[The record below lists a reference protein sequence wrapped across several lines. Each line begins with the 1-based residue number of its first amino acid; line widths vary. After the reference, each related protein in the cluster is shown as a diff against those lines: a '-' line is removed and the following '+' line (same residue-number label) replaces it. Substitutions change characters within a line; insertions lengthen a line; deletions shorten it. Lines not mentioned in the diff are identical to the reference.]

1 MNKSSRLAAV
11 FLTIFALP
19 FCGAGLFVLLVGF
32 QSSEVAGPLRGNPT
46 PTLIQIVIGLV
57 FSCVGFGLLAAVV
70 FGPRKMRKLE
80 SVKAA
85 HPDEPWMWREDWAQG
100 RVHSKTKFNMISA
113 WGFAAL
119 WNLVSA
125 PVLVFV
131 HPAQIQHEPKLL
143 IALIFPLAGMGLLI
157 RAIRETLRWFEFGD
171 TTFEM
176 TTLPCVM
183 GRDLRGTI
191 VTRFPHIPDHGIQ
204 LKLSCVNRFVTGSG
218 KQQSTSEKILWR
230 DERTISA
237 AELCPGPSGVSIPV
251 SFHVSLGNPQTDTT
265 NPRNEILWLLEADA
279 SVPGVDYRETFELPV
294 FKTKASPLNDDT
306 QNLTEAAAV
315 RNPPTNPTVLVRPSS
330 DGGTEFYFPAA
341 RNKSFAAGT
350 TIFGLLWAGASWGTV
365 IMHAPFIFPLVFG
378 LFDLLFIYIILQLW
392 TGTSTIVVGVGSVK
406 VRDGLFGAGRFSE
419 IPWTEVST
427 IQLSI
432 GAQSGGASGT
442 PYYDIQLVRSN
453 GLKVVLGHT
462 VRDKQEA
469 EWIVAEMKRLTGLSL
484 PAKAMAAAAR

>member
-1 MNKSSRLAAV
+1 
-11 FLTIFALP
+11 
-19 FCGAGLFVLLVGF
+19 
-32 QSSEVAGPLRGNPT
+32 
-46 PTLIQIVIGLV
+46 
-57 FSCVGFGLLAAVV
+57 
-70 FGPRKMRKLE
+70 MRKLE

-85 HPDEPWMWREDWAQG
+85 HPDEPWMWRDDWAQG
-100 RVHSKTKFNMISA
+100 RVHSQTKFNMISA

-131 HPAQIQHEPKLL
+131 HPAKIQHEPKLL

-191 VTRFPHIPDHGIQ
+191 VARFPHTPDHGIR
-204 LKLSCVNRFVTGSG
+204 LKLSCVNRIVTGSG
-218 KQQSTSEKILWR
+218 NNQSTSEKILWR

-237 AELCPGPSGVSIPV
+237 AELCPGPTGVSVPV
-251 SFHVSLGNPQTDTT
+251 SFHVPLDTRQSDSS
-265 NPRNEILWLLEADA
+265 NSRNEILWLLEADA
-279 SVPGVDYRETFELPV
+279 SVPGVDYKETFELPV
-294 FKTKASPLNDDT
+294 FKTKDSPLTDETPKFTD
-306 QNLTEAAAV
+306 AAAI
-315 RNPPTNPTVLVRPSS
+315 RNPPASTSILVRPSS

-341 RNKSFAAGT
+341 RNRSFAAGT
-350 TIFGLLWAGASWGTV
+350 TVFGLLWTGVTWGTV
-365 IMHAPFIFPLVFG
+365 LMHASFIFPVAFG

-392 TGTSTIVVGVGSVK
+392 TGTSTVVVGVDSVK
-406 VRDGLFGAGRFSE
+406 VRDGLFGAGRFRE

-442 PYYDIQLVRSN
+442 PYYDIQLVRCN

-469 EWIVAEMKRLTGLSL
+469 EWIVAEMKRLTGLGA
-484 PAKAMAAAAR
+484 PTKAMAAAAR